1 MAKVTFKL
9 EKEKKIEKEESVE
22 ITIPSYYQ
30 STIGAMMVSKDTIIC
45 AYKDFLVTYPLTYD
59 NFKSYCD
66 RDPSDRETFLSKFQ
80 QAISSI
86 QEKIIEPSIFD
97 ELKNDEEH
105 YYEEDMMQHLE
116 EEYYYSQENP

>member
-105 YYEEDMMQHLE
+105 SYEEDMMQHLE
-116 EEYYYSQENP
+116 EEYHFSQENP